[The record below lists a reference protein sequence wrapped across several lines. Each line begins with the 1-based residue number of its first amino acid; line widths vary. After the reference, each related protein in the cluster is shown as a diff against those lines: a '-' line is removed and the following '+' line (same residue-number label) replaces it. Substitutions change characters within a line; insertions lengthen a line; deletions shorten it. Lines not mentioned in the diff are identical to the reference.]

1 MCGYFSITTFI
12 LMRTLFEEESSLSPI
27 DDFSVQPIDQR
38 LDVLRKRQRHLMI
51 WFFLAGA
58 ITVVTFFSLFFQ
70 KEFVYRLFDLSIQVQ
85 DLDLPYHVQEL
96 IPFKQPVDYL
106 LNLLSWVGWLFLKLI
121 VSFSG
126 AFILVSWAKK
136 FRFFQQRFQARTQ
149 RFLAWVIS
157 FIILWSG
164 LSYIQYDWKDETK
177 QAYQQW
183 MSYQNN
189 IVESQIAQ
197 DLQQADI
204 SSTEK
209 AYVLAQVALLH
220 QPVDRKTANIYVNQ
234 LIDAEKTDPVL
245 FKKYDFKPE
254 QLWVMQ
260 QQLYGRSIT
269 ALTQPLDVRAQQAE
283 RVSNI
288 IQVMLWG
295 VAILLVAIST
305 GLYGLARH
313 LKNRRIRISQK
324 LED

>member
-1 MCGYFSITTFI
+1 M
-12 LMRTLFEEESSLSPI
+12 SPI
-27 DDFSVQPIDQR
+27 DDFSVQPLDQR
-38 LDVLRKRQRHLMI
+38 LDVLKKRQRHLMI
-51 WFFLAGA
+51 WFFLTSTLA
-58 ITVVTFFSLFFQ
+58 VVTIASLFFQ
-70 KEFVYRLFDLSIQVQ
+70 KEFIYRFFDLSMQVQ
-85 DLDLPYHVQEL
+85 ALDLPYHVQEL
-96 IPFKQPVDYL
+96 IPFKQPVDYFF
-106 LNLLSWVGWLFLKLI
+106 NLLSWFGWLFLKI
-121 VSFSG
+121 FVSFLG
-126 AFILVSWAKK
+126 AFFLVSWAKK
-136 FRFFQQRFQARTQ
+136 IKFFQQRFQAWTQ
-149 RFLAWVIS
+149 RFLAWIIS
-157 FIILWSG
+157 FILLWSG

-234 LIDAEKTDPVL
+234 LIDAEKNDPLL

-260 QQLYGRSIT
+260 QQLYGKSIT

-283 RVSNI
+283 RVSHI
-288 IQVMLWG
+288 VTVILWG
-295 VAILLVAIST
+295 IVILVLVLSAV
-305 GLYGLARH
+305 LYVLAKN
-313 LKNRRIRISQK
+313 LKNRRNRISQK
-324 LED
+324 LDY

>member
-1 MCGYFSITTFI
+1 
-12 LMRTLFEEESSLSPI
+12 LSPI
-27 DDFSVQPIDQR
+27 DDFSVQPLDQR
-38 LDVLRKRQRHLMI
+38 LDVLKKRQRHLMI
-51 WFFLAGA
+51 WFFL
-58 ITVVTFFSLFFQ
+58 TSTLVVVTVASLFFQ
-70 KEFVYRLFDLSIQVQ
+70 KEFIYRFFDLSMQVQ
-85 DLDLPYHVQEL
+85 ALDLPYHVQEL
-96 IPFKQPVDYL
+96 IPFQQPIDYL
-106 LNLLSWVGWLFLKLI
+106 FNLLSWFGWLFLKI
-121 VSFSG
+121 FVSFLG
-126 AFILVSWAKK
+126 AFFLVSWAKK
-136 FRFFQQRFQARTQ
+136 FKFFQQRFQPWTQ
-149 RFLAWVIS
+149 RFLAWIIS
-157 FIILWSG
+157 FILLWSG

-234 LIDAEKTDPVL
+234 LIDAEKNDPLL

-260 QQLYGRSIT
+260 QQLYGKSIT

-283 RVSNI
+283 RVAHIVNVIS
-288 IQVMLWG
+288 W
-295 VAILLVAIST
+295 AIVILVLALSSV
-305 GLYGLARH
+305 LYVLAKH
-313 LKNRRIRISQK
+313 LKNRRSRISQK
-324 LED
+324 LEY